1 MIKLLC
7 DYRNGVTAVPT
18 DLIDKHL
25 KLAPA
30 ASFKVLLFVM
40 RNPGGDYTAETV
52 AACTGMSVQDA
63 SDCLEYWKMNGVIEI
78 TDEVSADAGK
88 EALGNVKRLD
98 TENAASAPVSQNKVR
113 ALPVSK
119 PTQRQIA
126 QRITEEPE
134 LSVIYGEAQKILG
147 TFGYDTQA
155 LILMIYDYYG
165 FPPEVIIT
173 LLQHQKQLGKA
184 SSAAIKSTA
193 EDWAKRGIDSLELV
207 EKELLALEKIK
218 SVYIEIKAAAGLTAD
233 NPTPRIKTLLRD
245 WAVDKGI
252 STELIIFALRESGNS
267 FPEANK
273 LIKKWSLAG
282 ITKPEQ
288 VKQRKSREIPTDVKK
303 TYDINKIGKNSILER
318 LKQTTERSGEQ

>member
-1 MIKLLC
+1 MIKLIC
-7 DYRNGVTAVPT
+7 DYRDGVTAVPT
-18 DLIDKHL
+18 DILDKHL

-63 SDCLEYWKMNGVIEI
+63 CDCLEYWKMNGVLEI
-78 TDEVSADAGK
+78 TDGSSQE
-88 EALGNVKRLD
+88 GNK
-98 TENAASAPVSQNKVR
+98 AASGNTRRAESQSGAPSERQKAVR
-113 ALPVSK
+113 PLPVSK

-126 QRITEEPE
+126 ARLAEEPE

-173 LLQHQKQLGKA
+173 LLQHHKQLGKL

-193 EDWAKRGIDSLELV
+193 EDWAKRGIDTLELV

-218 SVYIEIKAAAGLTAD
+218 TAYTDIKASAGLSAE
-233 NPTPRIKTLLRD
+233 NPTPRIKSLLRD
-245 WAVDKGI
+245 WAVEREI
-252 STELIIFALRESGNS
+252 SSALIIFALQESGNS
-267 FPEANK
+267 FTEANK
-273 LIKKWSLAG
+273 LLKKWSAAG
-282 ITKPEQ
+282 LTSPEQ
-288 VKQRKSREIPTDVKK
+288 VRQRKTNNIPTDVKK
-303 TYDINKIGKNSILER
+303 TYDINKIGKNSILES
-318 LKQTTERSGEQ
+318 LKQTSERADEQ

>member
-1 MIKLLC
+1 MIKIIC
-7 DYRNGVTAVPT
+7 DYRDGVTAVPT

-52 AACTGMSVQDA
+52 AACTGMSAQDA
-63 SDCLEYWKMNGVIEI
+63 SDCLEYWKMNGIIEI
-78 TDEVSADAGK
+78 TDGISADAGK
-88 EALGNVKRLD
+88 EALGNLKRLD
-98 TENAASAPVSQNKVR
+98 TEASAPVSQNKVR

-218 SVYIEIKAAAGLTAD
+218 NVYIEIKAAAGLTAEV
-233 NPTPRIKTLLRD
+233 PTPRIKTLLRD
-245 WAVDKGI
+245 WAVEREI
-252 STELIIFALRESGNS
+252 STELILFALQESGNS

-282 ITKPEQ
+282 VTKPEQ
-288 VKQRKSREIPTDVKK
+288 VNQRKSRNIPTDVKK
-303 TYDINKIGKNSILER
+303 TYDINKVGKNSILER
-318 LKQTTERSGEQ
+318 LKQASERSDEQ

>member
-1 MIKLLC
+1 MIKIIC
-7 DYRNGVTAVPT
+7 DYRDGVTAVPT
-18 DLIDKHL
+18 NLIDKHL

-30 ASFKVLLFVM
+30 ASFKVLLFVV
-40 RNPGGDYTAETV
+40 RNPSGDYTAQTV

-63 SDCLEYWKMNGVIEI
+63 ADCLEYWKMNGVIEI
-78 TDEVSADAGK
+78 TDGVSADAGK

-98 TENAASAPVSQNKVR
+98 AEAAAPASQSKMR
-113 ALPVSK
+113 ALPVTK

-134 LSVIYGEAQKILG
+134 LSVIYTEAQKILG

-173 LLQHQKQLGKA
+173 LLQHHKQLGKA
-184 SSAAIKSTA
+184 SSAAIKNTA

-218 SVYIEIKAAAGLTAD
+218 SVYIEIKAAAGLAAE

-245 WAVDKGI
+245 WAVERGI
-252 STELIIFALRESGNS
+252 STELILFALQESGSS

-273 LIKKWSLAG
+273 LLKKWSLAG
-282 ITKPEQ
+282 IVKPEQ
-288 VKQRKSREIPTDVKK
+288 VRQRKTRDIPTDVKK

-318 LKQTTERSGEQ
+318 LKQTAERSDEQ